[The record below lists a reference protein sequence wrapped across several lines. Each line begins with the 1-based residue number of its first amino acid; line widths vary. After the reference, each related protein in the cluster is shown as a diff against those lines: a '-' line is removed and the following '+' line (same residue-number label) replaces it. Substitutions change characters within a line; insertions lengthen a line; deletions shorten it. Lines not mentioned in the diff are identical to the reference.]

1 MSNRLIIAQ
10 DAWGESV
17 PDWIEVLIR
26 ECDQT
31 SQNQVAKQL
40 DISAAAVSQS
50 IRNSYAGNLS
60 RIESIVRDTYMN
72 APVGCPALGGKVESP
87 TCLKWRRRAEELT
100 SSSPMRVMMFNA
112 CRACPR
118 YRSQA
123 EGDDGGVAVCDRVP
137 APAARAGEH
146 HPRSG

>member
-10 DAWGESV
+10 DAWGETV
-17 PDWIEVLIR
+17 PDWIEFLIR

-31 SQNQVAKQL
+31 SQNRVAKRL
-40 DISAAAVSQS
+40 ELSAAVVSQS

-72 APVGCPALGGKVESP
+72 APMECPALGGEVESP
-87 TCLKWRRRAEELT
+87 TCLKWRRRADKLE

-112 CRACPR
+112 CRGCPR
-118 YRSQA
+118 YRSQT
-123 EGDDGGVAVCDRVP
+123 EGDDDDL
-137 APAARAGEH
+137 
-146 HPRSG
+146 